1 MNLPWGTS
9 FFSTIFL
16 LAKLCLLDN
25 FPMLGEISRPGE
37 GPNFYCSLEEE
48 IPLYTGYLIFTSGQI
63 VALGQVLTAGW
74 AKSPQ
79 RNLIL
84 TAGESFQLPWTGDW
98 RGGSPYCSSAP
109 PWRKHYRATI
119 LPGFPPPYHTII
131 SRVPYLLYTTI
142 PTPCFIA
149 QYFQYPN
156 NI

>member
-1 MNLPWGTS
+1 MNLPWGTCWN
-9 FFSTIFL
+9 

-63 VALGQVLTAGW
+63 VALGQVLTAG
-74 AKSPQ
+74 KISPEGPNFDCW
-79 RNLIL
+79 RVFPAPL
-84 TAGESFQLPWTGDW
+84 DW
-98 RGGSPYCSSAP
+98 RLERRFPLLQQRP

-131 SRVPYLLYTTI
+131 SSVPYFLYTTI
-142 PTPCFIA
+142 PTPCTTLHFCSA
-149 QYFQYPN
+149 QYFQYLN